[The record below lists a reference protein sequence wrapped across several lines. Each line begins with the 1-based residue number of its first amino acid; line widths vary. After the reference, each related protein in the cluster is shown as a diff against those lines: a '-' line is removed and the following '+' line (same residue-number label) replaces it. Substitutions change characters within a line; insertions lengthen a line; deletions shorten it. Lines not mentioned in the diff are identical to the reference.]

1 MSTLCCTKKLLAL
14 TGLKPEPK
22 SQFEDEADD
31 WHANVVWVERKKLV
45 LFCSNQTLFCCISP
59 PVLKAQIQSIV
70 PLFLSSLRYQ
80 MQYQGFME
88 SDIAYAIGRHKAM
101 GVGRTNNRSVLGS
114 MNDYVFHLGYR
125 IREDGGLAACN
136 LGEVVQY
143 LNQIPQ
149 AGRTFYNAIS
159 AFKKRLIRGGV

>member
-1 MSTLCCTKKLLAL
+1 M
-14 TGLKPEPK
+14 KPEPG
-22 SQFEDEADD
+22 SSPDDGSDD
-31 WHANVVWVERKKLV
+31 WHANLVWVERKKLV
-45 LFCSNQTLFCCISP
+45 LFCSNRTLFCCVSP

-80 MQYQGFME
+80 MQHEGFT
-88 SDIAYAIGRHKAM
+88 SYDIAYAIAKYESM

-125 IREDGGLAACN
+125 IYGDGGLAKCN

-143 LNQIPQ
+143 LNKIPQ
-149 AGRTFYNAIS
+149 VSRDFRNAIRTF
-159 AFKKRLIRGGV
+159 KKSLIRGVA